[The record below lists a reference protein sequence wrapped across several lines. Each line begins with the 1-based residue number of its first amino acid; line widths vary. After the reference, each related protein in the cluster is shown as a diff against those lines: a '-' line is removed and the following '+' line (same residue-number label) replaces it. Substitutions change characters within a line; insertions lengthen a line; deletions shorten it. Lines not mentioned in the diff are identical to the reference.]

1 MRGQYYR
8 RRYRRRDRRGNK
20 GQDVSGR
27 SMSILI
33 TLGLVAF
40 FAILLSDKSNAPV
53 LIGLLI
59 IGVFCGVIYFFH
71 QSRSLSDPEVS
82 ELTKVRRN
90 RSIRAYYDFDT
101 SEYNVDKRFKKN
113 MAANGS
119 FYNID
124 IRLRDF
130 PATVAA
136 LLKYKKHE
144 WAIVAFERN
153 GVVDKMWLNKGPDGT
168 EVCVNLSSYV
178 LTDAITKGSYNTVL
192 HFHNHPND
200 NPSYSSYTKPSNQD
214 IKASDYYK
222 NLTVP
227 VGANLLEFVCERGL
241 HYEYSRFVRDSFMPL
256 GEYLDRAKDD
266 TGKGGFA
273 NYSLRRE
280 IIKGNS

>member
-33 TLGLVAF
+33 LLGLVAF

-71 QSRSLSDPEVS
+71 QSRNLSDTEVS
-82 ELTKVRRN
+82 ELVKVRRN

-153 GVVDKMWLNKGPDGT
+153 GIVDRLYTHCLDILPT
-168 EVCVNLSSYV
+168 EDRWFLSICYGNPNYIRGSWPVNYL
-178 LTDAITKGSYNTVL
+178 YNTLALFSV
-192 HFHNHPND
+192 
-200 NPSYSSYTKPSNQD
+200 
-214 IKASDYYK
+214 
-222 NLTVP
+222 
-227 VGANLLEFVCERGL
+227 EMR
-241 HYEYSRFVRDSFMPL
+241 RVR
-256 GEYLDRAKDD
+256 
-266 TGKGGFA
+266 
-273 NYSLRRE
+273 
-280 IIKGNS
+280 